1 MRQSSSPTVQMH
13 RTSEN
18 GSVLIGAVII
28 ATISVII
35 VASILMLVTT
45 QSRITQARWESAVAF
60 HTAESGSEYVLSR
73 LRRSISDP
81 LIVSG
86 NLTGQL
92 NGASFRMA
100 TPPTFTNDADGHITN
115 ITFQVEGSCGNA
127 SRRIEMQLGVI
138 W

>member
-1 MRQSSSPTVQMH
+1 MRD
-13 RTSEN
+13 TSEE

-81 LIVSG
+81 AIVSG
-86 NLTGQL
+86 NLTGQI
-92 NGASFRMA
+92 NGASFRMVG
-100 TPPTFTNDADGHITN
+100 PPTFTNDVDGHITN
-115 ITFQVEGSCGNA
+115 VAFQVEGSCGGS
-127 SRRIEMQLGVI
+127 SRRIEMQLGVV

>member
-1 MRQSSSPTVQMH
+1 MRNSRAHQMSGS
-13 RTSEN
+13 TEQ

-45 QSRITQARWESAVAF
+45 QSRITQARWESALAF

-86 NLTGQL
+86 NLTGEL
-92 NGASFRMA
+92 NGASFRMVG
-100 TPPTFTNDADGHITN
+100 PPTFTNDADGRITN
-115 ITFQVEGSCGNA
+115 IAFRVRGDCGGS
-127 SRRIEMQLGVI
+127 SRQIEMQLGVV